1 MIHPDTTPAVHE
13 LVDTAL
19 SPNREPPSEYRV
31 RFDGTFV
38 KRQHTVTRAHPLVE
52 SLASYVLQSA
62 LDPVLVQGTSRAAIA
77 ARTGLMQTK
86 AVTERTTIVLLRNR
100 FQIEVAS
107 VTGAHADPLLAEDVF
122 ALAIEGD
129 FTAVAPTRL
138 SAERAAELIN
148 AQPSANVEA
157 FRAERLLNGA
167 VKALPTLS
175 PLFNAIAV
183 ERANALALAHDATRS
198 GKKNSTPTKAAPT
211 GDPDI
216 LGLFILMPDAPNG
229 GVE

>member
-1 MIHPDTTPAVHE
+1 
-13 LVDTAL
+13 
-19 SPNREPPSEYRV
+19 
-31 RFDGTFV
+31 
-38 KRQHTVTRAHPLVE
+38 
-52 SLASYVLQSA
+52 
-62 LDPVLVQGTSRAAIA
+62 
-77 ARTGLMQTK
+77 MQTK
-86 AVTERTTIVLLRNR
+86 AVTDRTTIVLLRNR

-107 VTGAHADPLLAEDVF
+107 ATGVHADPLLAEDVF

-129 FTAVAPTRL
+129 FTAAAPKRL

-148 AQPSANVEA
+148 SQPSDNVEA

-183 ERANALALAHDATRS
+183 ERANALAVAHDATRS